1 MLARNNAPVVT
12 RFAASGEPG
21 SMPWI
26 HVSGGSSATAMQAP
40 AATPAAA
47 TAVDGEGAEIEGVS
61 LNAAALIVT
70 QKRP

>member
-1 MLARNNAPVVT
+1 MHPVVT

-26 HVSGGSSATAMQAP
+26 HVSGGSSAAAMQAP

-47 TAVDGEGAEIEGVS
+47 TTVEAVEAAEIEGVS

>member
-1 MLARNNAPVVT
+1 
-12 RFAASGEPG
+12 
-21 SMPWI
+21 MPWI
-26 HVSGGSSATAMQAP
+26 HVSGGSSAAAMQAP

-47 TAVDGEGAEIEGVS
+47 TAVEAVEAAEIEGVS

>member
-1 MLARNNAPVVT
+1 
-12 RFAASGEPG
+12 
-21 SMPWI
+21 MPWI